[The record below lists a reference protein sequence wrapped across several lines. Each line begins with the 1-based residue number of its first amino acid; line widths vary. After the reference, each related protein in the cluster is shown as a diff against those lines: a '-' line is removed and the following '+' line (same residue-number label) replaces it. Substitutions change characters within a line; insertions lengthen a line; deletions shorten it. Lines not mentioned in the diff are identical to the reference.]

1 MTEGEVILIVDDN
14 KDIRDFVRV
23 ALQAEGYQVVEASD
37 GKVALT
43 LFKTSDL
50 AVIILDVSMG
60 NPDGLEV
67 CREIR
72 KSSEVP
78 IIILTNRGDES
89 DQAMC
94 LAVGADDYITKP
106 VTARILGLRVAT
118 QIRHRNR
125 QTGKKQLTLTA
136 GSLVMNLDGRELEV
150 AGVPVSF
157 TRTEFDFL
165 YLLMEQPKRVFTREQ
180 VVEAIGSSFEFSSD
194 KLLDTHASR
203 IRAKIR
209 DAGGPNVPQA
219 VRGVG
224 FRLMSLES
232 LKE

>member
-1 MTEGEVILIVDDN
+1 MDSEVILIADDN
-14 KDIRDFVRV
+14 EDIRNFVRI
-23 ALQAEGYQVVEASD
+23 ALQAEGYQVVEAVD
-37 GKVALT
+37 GKMALT
-43 LFKTSDL
+43 LFRQTNPS
-50 AVIILDVSMG
+50 VIILDVSMG
-60 NPDGLEV
+60 KPDGLDV

-72 KSSEVP
+72 KSSDVP
-78 IIILTNRGDES
+78 VIMLTNRGDES
-89 DQAMC
+89 DEAMC

-118 QIRHRNR
+118 QIRHRKR
-125 QTGKKQLTLTA
+125 QTGKEELTLMA
-136 GSLVMNLDGRELEV
+136 GTLMMNLDGRELEV
-150 AGVPVSF
+150 AGKSVVL

-165 YLLMEQPKRVFTREQ
+165 RLLMEQPKRVFTREQ

-203 IRAKIR
+203 IRVKIR

-224 FRLMSLES
+224 YKLMSIES